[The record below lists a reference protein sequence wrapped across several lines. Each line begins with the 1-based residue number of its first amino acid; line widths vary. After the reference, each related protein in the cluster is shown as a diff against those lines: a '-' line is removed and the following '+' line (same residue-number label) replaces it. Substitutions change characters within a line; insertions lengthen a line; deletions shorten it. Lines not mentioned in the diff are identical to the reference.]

1 VLENGARE
9 LCVDNPG
16 KEIDI
21 HLTTDLRTMAHIWTG
36 DMEIRAAKKT
46 GQLQL
51 TGNPVLIQTVS
62 AWLRPGLFAH
72 VWPHAETL
80 SPERSGRSFHPV
92 PSPTR
97 TTKRSFAQP
106 YFQETPGRP

>member
-16 KEIDI
+16 KEIDV
-21 HLTTDLRTMAHIWTG
+21 HLTTDLRTMAHIWAG
-36 DMEIRAAKKT
+36 DMEIRAAKRT

-51 TGNPVLIQTVS
+51 TGNPVLIRTVS

-72 VWPHAETL
+72 VRPHAETS
-80 SPERSGRSFHPV
+80 SPEQSGRPLYPAS
-92 PSPTR
+92 SLTR
-97 TTKRSFAQP
+97 KRKRSSPESTFK
-106 YFQETPGRP
+106 

>member
-16 KEIDI
+16 KQIDI
-21 HLTTDLRTMAHIWTG
+21 HLTTDLRTMAHIWAG

-51 TGNPVLIQTVS
+51 TGNPVLIRTVS

-72 VWPHAETL
+72 VRPDAETFGQ
-80 SPERSGRSFHPV
+80 EQSGRPLHPAS
-92 PSPTR
+92 SPTR
-97 TTKRSFAQP
+97 TRKRSSPNSTFK
-106 YFQETPGRP
+106 